1 MRFFIFFL
9 WVQAPG
15 SPFPGQLQPYG
26 GVGPGAGAST
36 GQAGV
41 LQHPPD
47 SKLETDP
54 GSNRVSESKW

>member
-1 MRFFIFFL
+1 MRFFIFL

-15 SPFPGQLQPYG
+15 SPFPGQLQPFG

-54 GSNRVSESKW
+54 GNNRVSESKW